1 MKFQPGQLVVTRAVH
16 DMMSN
21 NAKFEKHVHLS
32 IERHLAGDW
41 GDVCDDDR
49 VANEL
54 ALQSGDRLFSAF
66 TIEGMPKIWV
76 ITEGDRSATTVLFP
90 DEY

>member
-1 MKFQPGQLVVTRAVH
+1 MVVTRAVH
-16 DMMSN
+16 DMMSS
-21 NAKFEKHVHLS
+21 NAEFEKHVHLS

-54 ALQSGDRLFSAF
+54 ALQSGVRLFSAYKRG
-66 TIEGMPKIWV
+66 GMPKLWV

>member
-1 MKFQPGQLVVTRAVH
+1 MKFQQGQLVVTRAVY
-16 DMMSN
+16 DMMCSN
-21 NAKFEKHVHLS
+21 EEFEKHVHLS

-54 ALQSGDRLFSAF
+54 ALQSGDRLFSAYKR
-66 TIEGMPKIWV
+66 EGMSKLWV
-76 ITEGDRSATTVLFP
+76 ITEVDRSATTVLFP

>member
-1 MKFQPGQLVVTRAVH
+1 MKFQPGQLVVTRLVH
-16 DMMSN
+16 DMMTTN
-21 NAKFEKHVHLS
+21 IEFEKHVHLS
-32 IERHLAGDW
+32 IECHLAGDW

-54 ALQSGDRLFSAF
+54 ALQSGDRFFSAYKR
-66 TIEGMPKIWV
+66 EGMPKLWI